1 MSGLGLWFGWKLI
14 HLDPCKCCS
23 HMRSRAFHLMEVQ
36 GTDLLGL
43 REGLVPQAWR
53 QGPGTHSRHLTE
65 QEAAFSTG
73 PAL

>member
-1 MSGLGLWFGWKLI
+1 
-14 HLDPCKCCS
+14 
-23 HMRSRAFHLMEVQ
+23 MEVQ